1 MRATR
6 CVRGVCSMVAA
17 IVALP
22 AIGAVVFSPSA
33 ALAEPSTPVLDY
45 GAGGYRYL
53 EVQPGAGPPD
63 FAASEFDDSGF
74 STGPGPFGNNP
85 FGCPIEPVTNWSQ
98 NTDLLVRRAIAVPLG
113 TTDVTVYVAIDND
126 VDLFWNGA
134 PLGSF
139 TSEGCA
145 TYDAITVSVPA
156 ALLVGGTNV
165 LAARAHDR
173 GVASFL
179 DLRVTANL
187 PPACDTVGLSPAT
200 LWPPNHTM
208 RSLTSHG
215 GVDPEGDE
223 LTLEITSVTQD
234 EALDGIADGH
244 TSPDAIAPAPGATD
258 AVQLRAERSGAGDGR
273 VYRVGVT
280 AIDSGGATC
289 TTTVLV
295 AVPHDHRRDGHAVDT
310 AGVTVDSFAPLA
322 PASSDT
328 SQAQHQ
334 VLETPPPADPRRAP
348 GPPDPAPP
356 AASTRETASPATPPP
371 GRLSD
376 PPAIEPPPPPD
387 PATREATEPSRNTGD
402 GAHGKAPERAGPPQ
416 DRPTPVPRHP

>member
-1 MRATR
+1 MTGKR
-6 CVRGVCSMVAA
+6 CVRGVVSMVAA

-33 ALAEPSTPVLDY
+33 ALAEPSTSVLDY
-45 GAGGYRYL
+45 GAGEYRYL
-53 EVQPGAGPPD
+53 EVQPGGGPPD
-63 FAASEFDDSGF
+63 FAASDYDDGGF
-74 STGPGPFGNNP
+74 FTGPGPFGNNP

-98 NTDLLVRRAIAVPLG
+98 NTDLLVRRTIALPPG

-145 TYDAITVSVPA
+145 TYDAIAVSVPA

-187 PPACDTVGLSPAT
+187 PPACGTVGLSPAS

-208 RSLTSHG
+208 RRVTALG

-223 LTLEITSVTQD
+223 LTLEITNVTQD
-234 EALDGIADGH
+234 EDLDGIADGH
-244 TSPDAIAPAPGATD
+244 TSPDAIAPVPDATD

-280 AIDSGGATC
+280 ATDSGGATC
-289 TTTVLV
+289 STIVLV

-310 AGVTVDSFAPLA
+310 TSVTVDSFAQLT
-322 PASSDT
+322 PAGTDR
-328 SQAQHQ
+328 SQAQRQ
-334 VLETPPPADPRRAP
+334 VLETPPPADPRPAHSR
-348 GPPDPAPP
+348 PDPAPP
-356 AASTRETASPATPPP
+356 AASTRETTPPATPLP
-371 GRLSD
+371 GPLSD
-376 PPAIEPPPPPD
+376 PTASEPPPPESHETSERSPNAGED
-387 PATREATEPSRNTGD
+387 
-402 GAHGKAPERAGPPQ
+402 AHGKAPDRVGPPQ
-416 DRPTPVPRHP
+416 DRAAHATRHP